1 MTART
6 FVATTSFILVAALSG
21 CAGVPRAD
29 HYTPPPMGSAWAYQ
43 VTSTGSFGSYVGPV
57 QLSLS
62 PGTWQGRPAL
72 KYDNPT
78 GALLQD
84 DQLGTYAVLN
94 AKGDVLMS
102 YEPPLSFRWPLEVGK
117 TWTQQITLTVNPGN
131 QRVPMTAN
139 WAVEAY
145 EDVTV
150 PAGTFKAWRV
160 VMTDNFGFRQ
170 VTWSVPTEMGVFA
183 KRTSER
189 AATHPQGGAGTQ
201 LFELTH
207 KPTRP

>member
-1 MTART
+1 MSART
-6 FVATTSFILVAALSG
+6 LIATTSAMLAVTLAG
-21 CAGVPRAD
+21 CAGAPRAD
-29 HYTPPPMGSAWAYQ
+29 RYTPPPMGSTWAYQ
-43 VTSTGSFGSYVGPV
+43 VTSSGSFGSYVGPAR
-57 QLSLS
+57 LSLS
-62 PGTWQGRPAL
+62 AGTWQGRAAL
-72 KYDNPT
+72 QYNSPT

-84 DQLGTYAVLN
+84 DQLGTLAVLN
-94 AKGDVLMS
+94 PRGEVQMS
-102 YEPPLSFRWPLEVGK
+102 YDPPLAYRWPLEVGK

-183 KRTSER
+183 KRISER

-201 LFELTH
+201 LFELTQ
-207 KPTRP
+207 KPTLP